1 VSLRVLLLVGLV
13 LLLAACGSDDDE
25 SEPQSADTTISLID
39 FALDPDEVSVDEGG
53 NTTFRVV
60 NDGQTEH
67 ALEIEGAGIEE
78 ETDVLGPGESAELT
92 VELEEGEY
100 ELYCPV
106 GNHREQGMEGTLTVG
121 SGTAGAS
128 TDDSGGGDDDEDSG
142 YYP

>member
-1 VSLRVLLLVGLV
+1 MLLLVGLV

-67 ALEIEGAGIEE
+67 ALEIEGGGIEE